1 MSISESCDFEGDVFQ
16 QLLLCWTSETIKE
29 TCEVHGYA
37 ALYYFVGM
45 ETVFIGS
52 YYAAQSNYIFLGR
65 QLSTCPLA
73 HVPPPLFLPTRLPP
87 HVTKTSAVVS
97 KVVSLLYFSNSVLS
111 RWSDMSVVKAVWQ
124 FLCTWPCVYC
134 SQVIFLGCRFSCQVS
149 AVVRNGLL
157 VSENE
162 KYRKCCFHCKKNKLD
177 KELNKASPCTCRVS
191 KLQLWK

>member
-1 MSISESCDFEGDVFQ
+1 
-16 QLLLCWTSETIKE
+16 
-29 TCEVHGYA
+29 
-37 ALYYFVGM
+37 M

-73 HVPPPLFLPTRLPP
+73 HVPPLLSLPTPLPP
-87 HVTKTSAVVS
+87 HVPKTFVFVVVS
-97 KVVSLLYFSNSVLS
+97 KVVSLLYFSNVALP
-111 RWSDMSVVKAVWQ
+111 RWSVMSTVREIRL

-134 SQVIFLGCRFSCQVS
+134 SQVIFLGCSSPCQVS

-177 KELNKASPCTCRVS
+177 KKLNHMCPCICWVS
-191 KLQLWK
+191 KLQCMGIRTPGLLGMGRRQMLS